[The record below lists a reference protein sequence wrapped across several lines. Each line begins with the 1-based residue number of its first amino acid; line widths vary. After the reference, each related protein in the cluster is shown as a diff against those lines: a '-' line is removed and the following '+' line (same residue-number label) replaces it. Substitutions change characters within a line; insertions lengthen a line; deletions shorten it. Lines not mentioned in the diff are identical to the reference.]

1 MSDKHTK
8 DLTIEVLVGFF
19 MFIILI
25 ALGIFTIVLS
35 RQNFFQKT
43 YPVEVFFEEIG
54 GLREGDNVLLR
65 GTKVGSVKATMLEK
79 DHVAVRANL
88 EVPIEFREGYKVE
101 VLDSSMLGGKVL
113 KIDEGPLNAPPVP
126 EGEPI
131 IGTPPVNIIDELGVA
146 VSGIKD
152 LTERVASGHGT
163 LGKLIQDESVYDHLQ
178 EIMTNLQV
186 VSDRLANGKGT
197 LGKLLSD
204 DDRLYRD
211 LQDSM
216 AYIRSISGKI
226 DSGEGTLGKLIADD
240 QVYED
245 LRASLAGIHEIA
257 NKINSGEGT
266 LGKLV
271 TDDQV
276 YVEAQKLLEDLRAA
290 IDDMRETSPVTT
302 FSTIFFGAF

>member
-1 MSDKHTK
+1 
-8 DLTIEVLVGFF
+8 
-19 MFIILI
+19 
-25 ALGIFTIVLS
+25 
-35 RQNFFQKT
+35 
-43 YPVEVFFEEIG
+43 
-54 GLREGDNVLLR
+54 
-65 GTKVGSVKATMLEK
+65 
-79 DHVAVRANL
+79 
-88 EVPIEFREGYKVE
+88 
-101 VLDSSMLGGKVL
+101 
-113 KIDEGPLNAPPVP
+113 
-126 EGEPI
+126 
-131 IGTPPVNIIDELGVA
+131 
-146 VSGIKD
+146 
-152 LTERVASGHGT
+152 
-163 LGKLIQDESVYDHLQ
+163 
-178 EIMTNLQV
+178 
-186 VSDRLANGKGT
+186 
-197 LGKLLSD
+197 
-204 DDRLYRD
+204 
-211 LQDSM
+211 M